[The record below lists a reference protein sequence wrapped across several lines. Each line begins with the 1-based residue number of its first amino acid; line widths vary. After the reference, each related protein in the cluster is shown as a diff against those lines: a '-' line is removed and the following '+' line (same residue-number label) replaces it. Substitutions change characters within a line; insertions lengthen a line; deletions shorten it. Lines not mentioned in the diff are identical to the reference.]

1 YYGAG
6 RLNHGDLKWSFD
18 NATDDT
24 DYGVNTALMSALQAY
39 TTSLKGIFGGETEIP
54 ETPDE
59 PSDPE
64 QSVDPSEVLLVSF
77 GADGQPSSS
86 VFTVTG
92 NGSSS
97 KGEITV
103 DGVTYSTCLK
113 MESSTQVSFTLAV
126 RSKVTF
132 YFGATETAS
141 LKIDGEKIT
150 GTGNTYTTTLD
161 AGTHTLAK
169 DKSVNLFLV
178 KIEPLEE

>member
-1 YYGAG
+1 MYK
-6 RLNHGDLKWSFD
+6 RQ
-18 NATDDT
+18 DT
-24 DYGVNTALMSALQAY
+24 DYGVNTALMSALQTY
-39 TTSLKGIFGGETEIP
+39 TTSLKGIFGSETEIP

-64 QSVDPSEVLLVSF
+64 QPVDPSGVQLVSF

-97 KGEITV
+97 KGEISV

-113 MESSTQVSFTLAV
+113 MESSTQVSFTLAA